1 MAKRAS
7 HLLCSALAVLAAG
20 FPLLLLAQ
28 TQPAAKEAPRIT
40 VLYDAFGK
48 TGEMKQDWGYA
59 VFIEFAGKRI
69 LFDTG
74 NDPAILASNVKA
86 RHIDLSKID
95 FVIMSHRHGDH
106 MGGLAYVLRV
116 SPGVRI

>member
-1 MAKRAS
+1 MANRAS
-7 HLLCSALAVLAAG
+7 RILCDALAVLAAG

-48 TGEMKQDWGYA
+48 TGEMNQDWGYA
-59 VFIEFAGKRI
+59 AFIEFAGKRI
-69 LFDTG
+69 LLDSG
-74 NDPAILASNVKA
+74 NDPAILASNARA
-86 RHIDLSKID
+86 RHIDLSKLN

-106 MGGLAYVLRV
+106 MGGLAYVLSV
-116 SPGVRI
+116 NPGVRI